1 MKTIEAIIQRHKVAE
16 VTEALIRVG
25 VQAITITETRH
36 YGRQESHA
44 EIRGNISAG
53 DDEVHLRKAICS
65 SLVDAGIS
73 ITESQLRD
81 LTARLGTALLG
92 TQIPAR
98 EVKLQAGD
106 LEINFERRTLARKG
120 KEIHLSPKEFEL
132 LAFMMKHMN
141 VPLTNVT
148 LLQSVWGPNCA
159 EEVDY
164 VRSYIRM
171 LRKKIEENTS
181 EPAYILTEPWV
192 GYRFQNPSDPDS
204 GRTTSANDEL
214 TEFHPRGATAV
225 PHPPRRVRL
234 RH

>member
-16 VTEALIRVG
+16 VTEALIGVG

-36 YGRQESHA
+36 HGHPEAQP
-44 EIRGNISAG
+44 EIRQNISAG
-53 DDEVHLRKAICS
+53 DDEVHLKKAIWT
-65 SLVDAGIS
+65 SLVATGIS
-73 ITESQLRD
+73 VTKSQLRD

-92 TQIPAR
+92 AQVPAR

-106 LEINFERRTLARKG
+106 LEINFEHRTLARKG

-132 LAFMMKHMN
+132 LAFMMRNMN
-141 VPLTNVT
+141 VPLTNFT

-164 VRSYIRM
+164 VRAYVRM

-192 GYRFQNPSDPDS
+192 GYRFRNPSDPNS
-204 GRTTSANDEL
+204 ERTASADHEL
-214 TEFHPRGATAV
+214 TEFHPRSTKAV